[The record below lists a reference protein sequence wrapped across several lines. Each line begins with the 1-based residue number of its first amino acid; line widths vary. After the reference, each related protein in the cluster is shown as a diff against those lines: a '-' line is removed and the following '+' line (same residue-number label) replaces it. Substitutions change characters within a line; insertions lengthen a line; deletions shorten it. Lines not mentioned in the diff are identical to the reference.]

1 MCVAGVSSRMK
12 AEGVSEVE
20 SAKDKTFS
28 AIAEPHPEDVSNA
41 SMKAGD
47 GATLVSVEL
56 EEQEEFR
63 TRALT

>member
-28 AIAEPHPEDVSNA
+28 AIAEPQTEDVRNA
-41 SMKAGD
+41 SINSGD
-47 GATLVSVEL
+47 GATFVSVEL